1 MKKPVKKPKTSKA
14 VRDIVAAFMG
24 LLPVEQEDVLRQ
36 LGLMKDP
43 VAAAE
48 RELQERSRVMP
59 SSSSDLDW
67 SDLQCAPGEQ
77 GIGLPHPDLMTPEEK
92 ALYYP
97 KRWRPQESGQLEKTP
112 KMGGLRD
119 PR

>member
-1 MKKPVKKPKTSKA
+1 MRLSRNWP
-14 VRDIVAAFMG
+14 AAFSYG
-24 LLPVEQEDVLRQ
+24 CKVR
-36 LGLMKDP
+36 KH
-43 VAAAE
+43 A
-48 RELQERSRVMP
+48 RSFRITTTTSRVMP

-112 KMGGLRD
+112 KRGGLRD